1 MKPVTRPLAENAAV
15 AVNPEIHRDVDIR
28 VRNEGSLFLFEA
40 HTLAAKEWINLHI
53 PADATFWCGS
63 LVVEPRYA
71 RDLATGMQE
80 DGLVLE

>member
-1 MKPVTRPLAENAAV
+1 MSTAEKKPQASVRLA
-15 AVNPEIHRDVDIR
+15 DVQ

-53 PADATFWCGS
+53 PAEATFWYGS

-80 DGLVLE
+80 DGLLLE